1 MLGSALP
8 YYFFA
13 SYEPLQRKKCIG
25 VVINNE
31 ITLLILE
38 IEYYS
43 QDLRIDSYSLINIG
57 IDN

>member
-8 YYFFA
+8 YYSFA
-13 SYEPLQRKKCIG
+13 SYEPLQRKKRIG

>member
-8 YYFFA
+8 YYSFA